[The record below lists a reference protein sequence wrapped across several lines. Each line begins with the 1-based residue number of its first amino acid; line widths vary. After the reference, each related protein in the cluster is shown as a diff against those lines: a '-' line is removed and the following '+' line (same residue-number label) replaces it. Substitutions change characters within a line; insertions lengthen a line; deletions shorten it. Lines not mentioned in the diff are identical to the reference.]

1 MLWLILVLQI
11 LTAVIAAKKRVL
23 PYVVLTIATVF
34 LVTGQAFQIQGDLT
48 KSSSALYAFSR
59 ITDAGFTAATRYVLV
74 TTILSFL
81 FSIVF
86 RGYEPPPR
94 LPSEVSFQPSGLFY
108 GIMLGCES
116 ALAFVL
122 VFVVVG
128 VSAFVG
134 SSRPG
139 NQPGATLFIV
149 LMSIGLFPLYLKI
162 AYRSKVVLADLIC
175 FALSLAVTAGFSRL
189 HVILYSMVVLVAIY
203 YGRGWALRP
212 ITFKMVLIFAV
223 SGFLL
228 TSFFFIFGALRDAQ
242 NFTKGSISDLVRYN
256 LDHPEKSLLSLEFT
270 YRTSVEGM
278 SGIAGAMGESIGNPA
293 QVRRDYGAQSALDGM
308 FQLLPSAL
316 KQLFQEEI
324 ETVQNWYWYKKPGGN
339 VSPGLETSFVS
350 FGMAGMIIYP
360 VFVFLFGWI
369 IPMKALRHNLSPP
382 LMLCVLMAIGCTPLT
397 VRGKWSTWFA
407 FSIAYC
413 VVIFLIWP
421 LFATCFS
428 REAPKKKDEC
438 QAYPA

>member
-23 PYVVLTIATVF
+23 PYVVLTLATIF
-34 LVTGQAFQIQGDLT
+34 LVTGQAFQIQDDLT

-59 ITDAGFTAATRYVLV
+59 ITDAGFTSATRYLLV
-74 TTILSFL
+74 STIISFL
-81 FSIVF
+81 FTIIF
-86 RGYEPPPR
+86 KGYEPPPR
-94 LPSEVSFQPSGLFY
+94 LPSECRFQPSGLFY
-108 GIMLGCES
+108 GIMLGFEF
-116 ALAFVL
+116 ALAKKQNNKKKNKTTKKKT
-122 VFVVVG
+122 
-128 VSAFVG
+128 
-134 SSRPG
+134 SRPG
-139 NQPGATLFIV
+139 TQPGATLFIV

-162 AYRSKVVLADLIC
+162 AYRSKVVLADLLC
-175 FALSLAVTAGFSRL
+175 FALSLAITAGFSRL
-189 HVILYSMVVLVAIY
+189 HVILYSMIVLVAVY

-212 ITFKMVLIFAV
+212 ITFKMVLIFTVA
-223 SGFLL
+223 GFLL

-324 ETVQNWYWYKKPGGN
+324 ETVQNWYLYKKPGGN
-339 VSPGLETSFVS
+339 VSSGLETSFVS
-350 FGMAGMIIYP
+350 FGMAGMVIYP
-360 VFVFLFGWI
+360 AFVFLFGWI
-369 IPMKALRHNLSPP
+369 IPMKALRQNLSPP
-382 LMLCVLMAIGCTPLT
+382 LMLCLLMAIGCTPLT

-413 VVIFLIWP
+413 VVTFIIWP

-428 REAPKKKDEC
+428 REALRKAEC